1 MHVIKE
7 APAPT
12 APEVSAEWFGAALM
26 GMGSAFEEMARGAF
40 SAQLLRAACR
50 IAQRLR
56 AGGVVY
62 WCGNGGSSSDSQ
74 HLAAEL
80 IGRFGRPGRAWPSV
94 ALTADSAVLTSCGN
108 DFGYETVFARQV
120 EALVRPE
127 DVVVG
132 ISTSGASGNVVAALR
147 EARRKGALTIAL
159 TGALTRPGASRASEA
174 AELTIRAPGKNTSA
188 IQTCHIAIG
197 QLLCEA
203 AIDLAEREDGDG

>member
-1 MHVIKE
+1 MHVIEE
-7 APAPT
+7 APAQT
-12 APEVSAEWFGAALM
+12 APRMSAEWFGAALT
-26 GMGSAFEEMARGAF
+26 GMGSAFEEMARGPF
-40 SAQLLRAACR
+40 RAQLLRVARRMAE
-50 IAQRLR
+50 RLR

-80 IGRFGRPGRAWPSV
+80 VGRFGRPGRGWPSV

-127 DVVVG
+127 DVVAG
-132 ISTSGASGNVVAALR
+132 ISTSGASANVVAALS

-159 TGALTRPGASRASEA
+159 TGPNASRASEA

-203 AIDLAEREDGDG
+203 AIELAEGEDGDG